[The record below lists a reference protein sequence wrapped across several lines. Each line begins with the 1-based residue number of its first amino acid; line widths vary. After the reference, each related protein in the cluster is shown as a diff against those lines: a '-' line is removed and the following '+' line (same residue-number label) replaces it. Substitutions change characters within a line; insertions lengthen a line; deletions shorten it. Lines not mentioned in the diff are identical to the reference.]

1 MSQACLRACVFLLA
15 DMAKPNDSERL
26 CLELTLRRNI
36 SDAKRHLFFL
46 RRERAKV
53 RRRRTGSARARLCE
67 YNVMNR
73 KTHAPSLL
81 EGMCFSIGYLIK
93 NEFEVRLL
101 VWIFLFFVDGYITIL
116 LSKSVT

>member
-1 MSQACLRACVFLLA
+1 MHQACLRACVFLLA

-26 CLELTLRRNI
+26 CLELTCAVTVG
-36 SDAKRHLFFL
+36 D
-46 RRERAKV
+46 
-53 RRRRTGSARARLCE
+53 ARARLCE